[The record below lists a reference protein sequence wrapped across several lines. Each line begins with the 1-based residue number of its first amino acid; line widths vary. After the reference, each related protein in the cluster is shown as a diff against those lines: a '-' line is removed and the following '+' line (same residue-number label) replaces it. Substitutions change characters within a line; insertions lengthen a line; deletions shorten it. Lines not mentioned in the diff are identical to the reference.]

1 MVQSQLR
8 EGTDAIDF
16 RNLRRIITWSLA
28 FINKSVVKDFDPQII
43 TDIVNA
49 LDISLYEENDMFVSE
64 EEFVFDFLNN
74 PEIKEALRCVF

>member
-1 MVQSQLR
+1 M
-8 EGTDAIDF
+8 
-16 RNLRRIITWSLA
+16 
-28 FINKSVVKDFDPQII
+28 KDFDPQII